1 MRPYAPHAPRDTSV
15 RPGNPFRNDVLDG
28 LRGVAAIAVVIY
40 HMGQALHLPLLPA
53 AYLAVDFF
61 FVLSGFVLCRAYGQ
75 ETRKPIPLLRFAMM
89 RLVRLYP
96 LLLLG
101 VLLGFFKSLAVY
113 FFARSIHLEL
123 HQIITAGIL
132 NALFLPLIERSGP
145 IFPLNVPQWSL
156 LFELVASVGLLII
169 FLRGPRSLPYLCA
182 ITCAGAMIAQ
192 VAVQGGDLNL
202 GWSSETFLVGFA
214 RVSFAFSAGV
224 IIARRSKVKMVGPPM
239 LSVLILAFLPA
250 LYEWDPPYWLL
261 SFRDLIMA
269 IIISP
274 AVVFIGS
281 HIEAP
286 KYLHRT
292 LSLLGDISYPLYAT
306 HYPILL
312 GACFICFHIHLGP
325 LHTIALTLAI
335 TLSFAFVAGRYF
347 DQPARAWLSRRLGLR
362 ESARPVVL

>member
-1 MRPYAPHAPRDTSV
+1 MRPYALDVPRDTSIK
-15 RPGNPFRNDVLDG
+15 PGNPYRNDVLDG

-40 HMGQALHLPLLPA
+40 HLGQALHLPLLPS

-61 FVLSGFVLCRAYGQ
+61 FVLSGFVLCRAYDQ
-75 ETRKPIPLLRFAMM
+75 ETRKPIPLPRFAMM

-101 VLLGFFKSLAVY
+101 VLLGLIKSLAVY

-132 NALFLPLIERSGP
+132 NALFLPMIERSGP

-156 LFELVASVGLLII
+156 LFELIASVGLLII

-182 ITCAGAMIAQ
+182 IAGAGAMIAQ
-192 VAVQGGDLNL
+192 VAVHGGDLNL

-224 IIARRSKVKMVGPPM
+224 IIARRSKVKMVLPPL
-239 LSVLILAFLPA
+239 LSVLILVCLPA
-250 LYEWDPPYWLL
+250 FYEWDPPYWLL
-261 SFRDLIMA
+261 SVRDLIMA

-274 AVVFIGS
+274 TVVVIGS
-281 HIEAP
+281 HFDAP
-286 KYLHRT
+286 SHFRRI

-312 GACFICFHIHLGP
+312 GACFICFRMHLSP
-325 LHTIALTLAI
+325 LHTIALTLTM

-362 ESARPVVL
+362 ESARPMVL